1 MFASTD
7 NTIKKPLMNLW
18 GIAFLLLFILVFQ
31 LVGYGLSTFILSQ
44 WYGISPDEVSAL
56 SSNPDGSAL
65 SINIARFS
73 NLIQFISYMGIP
85 ALLFTLTNRVSIH
98 FFGGYNQSV
107 SARKF
112 TWSIIMAL
120 AALPVV
126 AVLTEWSKHFPWPS
140 GMLSIGR
147 KLSEQ
152 RTLIFENML
161 DMYQW
166 QELIFCIFLLAV
178 LPAFLEEYLFRG
190 IILKVGE
197 SQYKKQRTAIIF
209 QAFVFSLLHFS
220 IFEFLGI
227 FMMGAVFGW
236 VAQRNNSLWYNTVAH
251 FVFNGVT
258 VVGHYY
264 FQRNFEKTG
273 IQFDVDTILTNFS
286 MAIPA
291 SLLLGMSVYQLSR
304 PEKPTF
310 Q

>member
-1 MFASTD
+1 M
-7 NTIKKPLMNLW
+7 MNLW

-31 LVGYGLSTFILSQ
+31 LVGYGLSTFILSK
-44 WYGISPDEVSAL
+44 WFNVSVDTISSL

-65 SINIARFS
+65 SINIARYS

-85 ALLFTLTNRVSIH
+85 AMIFTLINRVNFN
-98 FFGGYNQSV
+98 FFGGYYQSI
-107 SARKF
+107 SRRKLA
-112 TWSIIMAL
+112 WSIIMAL
-120 AALPVV
+120 AALPVA

-140 GMLSIGR
+140 SFLSVGR

-152 RTLIFENML
+152 RTMIFENML
-161 DMYQW
+161 DMHQW
-166 QELIFCIFLLAV
+166 HELLFCVFLLAL

-197 SQYKKQRTAIIF
+197 SQYRKQRTAIIF

-236 VAQRNNSLWYNTVAH
+236 VAQRNNSLWYNTIAH
-251 FVFNGVT
+251 FIFNGVT
-258 VVGHYY
+258 VVAHYY

-273 IQFDVDTILTNFS
+273 IHFDIDTILTNFS

-304 PEKPTF
+304 PEKPKSI
-310 Q
+310 